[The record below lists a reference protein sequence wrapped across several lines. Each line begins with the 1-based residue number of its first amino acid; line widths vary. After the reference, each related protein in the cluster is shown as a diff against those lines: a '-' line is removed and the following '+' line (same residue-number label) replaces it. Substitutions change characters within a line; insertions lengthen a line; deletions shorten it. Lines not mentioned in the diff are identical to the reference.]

1 MITKLEMLNEVKK
14 RKLETAKIMDL
25 IATEKRSLTNVEQIT
40 VDSLQTEIL
49 DFETRMAELQTV
61 VPKAKNQYSIT
72 GINTEDK
79 FSLVSFFRNLKDNR
93 NFNEVEKEVIELG
106 KQSFNSNA
114 LTYRGTTLPFSFENR
129 ATLAAG
135 TAGVG
140 QELVPEE
147 KFDLLMPLRAKS
159 IFARM
164 GATFLTNLVGTISV
178 PVMSGSTAQW
188 ADENET
194 AVDGKNGFTEV
205 DFAPKRLT
213 VFLPVSNLLL
223 IQNTVDAEKKLQTDL
238 VNAVNEKL
246 ENTLLSASGAT
257 SKHPKGIF
265 YGATY
270 ANGGIQVTGATTWG
284 KIVALE
290 TGINMANA
298 DVADMGYV
306 LSPSVLGTAKTT
318 AKAAGTVAGFIAEGS
333 TINGFKYVTTTN
345 MPTIGGGKGVLFGNF
360 RDFYICMWSGMEVI
374 VDNLTNAKQGITN
387 YIINLYVDGGSV
399 RDASFA
405 KGTLA

>member
-25 IATEKRSLTNVEQIT
+25 IATEKRPLSNVEQIT
-40 VDSLQTEIL
+40 LDSLQSEVL

-61 VPKAKNQYSIT
+61 VPKVKNQYTIT
-72 GINTEDK
+72 GINNADK
-79 FSLVSFFRNLKDNR
+79 FSLVSFFRSLKDNR
-93 NFNEVEKEVIELG
+93 NFTDVEKEVIELG
-106 KQSFNSNA
+106 RQSFNSNG
-114 LTYRGTTLPFSFENR
+114 LSYRGTTLPFAFENR

-135 TAGVG
+135 TAAVG

-159 IFARM
+159 VFSRM
-164 GATFLTNLVGTISV
+164 GATFLTNLVGTISI
-178 PVMSGSTAQW
+178 PVMTGSTAQW
-188 ADENET
+188 ADENEI
-194 AVDGKNGFTEV
+194 AQDGKNGFKEV

-246 ENTLLSASGAT
+246 ENTFLGASGAT
-257 SKHPKGIF
+257 SKHPAGIF
-265 YGATY
+265 YGASYGTL
-270 ANGGIQVTGATTWG
+270 TGATTWA
-284 KIVALE
+284 KIVSLE
-290 TGINMANA
+290 TNINMANA

-306 LSPSVLGTAKTT
+306 LSPSTLGTAKTT

-345 MPTIGGGKGVLFGNF
+345 MPTIGAGKGILFGNF
-360 RDFYICMWSGMEVI
+360 RDFYVCFWSGMEII
-374 VDNLTNAKQGITN
+374 VDNLTSAKYGITN
-387 YIINLYVDGGSV
+387 YIINLYVDGGAV
-399 RDASFA
+399 RSESFA
-405 KGTLA
+405 KGSLA

>member
-14 RKLETAKIMDL
+14 RKLETASILDK
-25 IATEKRSLTNVEQIT
+25 IATEKRELTNVEKIT

-61 VPKAKNQYSIT
+61 VPKVKPQYSIT
-72 GINTEDK
+72 GINNEDK
-79 FSLVSFFRNLKDNR
+79 FSLVSFFRDLKDN
-93 NFNEVEKEVIELG
+93 NFTEVEKEVIALG
-106 KQSFNSNA
+106 RQSFTSNGLSYKGA
-114 LTYRGTTLPFSFENR
+114 TLPFAFENR

-135 TAGVG
+135 TAAVG

-159 IFARM
+159 VFARM
-164 GATFLTNLVGTISV
+164 GATFLTNLVGTISI
-178 PVMSGSTAQW
+178 PVMTGSTAQW
-188 ADENET
+188 ADENEI
-194 AVDGKNGFTEV
+194 AQDGKNGFKEV

-223 IQNTVDAEKKLQTDL
+223 IQNTVDAEKKLQQDL

-246 ENTLLSASGAT
+246 ENTLLGTSGAT
-257 SKHPKGIF
+257 SKHPAGIF
-265 YGATY
+265 YGANY
-270 ANGGIQVTGATTWG
+270 SNGGIQVTGATTWG

-298 DVADMGYV
+298 DVADMGYI
-306 LSPSVLGTAKTT
+306 LNPSVLGTAKTT

-360 RDFYICMWSGMEVI
+360 RDFYICMWSGLEVI
-374 VDNLTNAKQGITN
+374 VDNLTSAKYGITN
-387 YIINLYVDGGSV
+387 YIISLYVDGGSV

-405 KGTLA
+405 KGALS